1 MAATQPISPG
11 SAGYS
16 FGPFMLDPASGE
28 LRKAGV
34 LMKLQPQPFRLLLL
48 LVERAGSLV
57 TREEIQRCLWSKS
70 TFVDFEHGI
79 NFSIN
84 QIRGALGDH
93 AEKPRYIETLPR
105 RGYRFMAPLKERA
118 QFGPER
124 EAPALTEHPLSPPA
138 KVAVSR
144 NAAIRQP
151 SSVNGRRP
159 YEWVA
164 TGALILLIGGSVF
177 WYNYRRSPSYPF
189 LPDLKLRQLTVNPS
203 GNAVNSGALSP
214 DGKYLA
220 FSDSAGLHIK
230 LIATGETRDVPASEG
245 LSKDDVVWEIP
256 PTAWFPDG
264 ERFLANAHP
273 AREMPDTWS
282 SSSSSVWTVSLLAGA
297 PRRLRDHA
305 VSWSVSPDGSSVSFS
320 TNAGKLGEKELWLM
334 GADGDQAQKLFEVGE
349 ANSLCCARFF
359 PGTRRISYLAT
370 GDSGSSL
377 LARGM
382 DEGPATLLL
391 PPSALKKIGDF
402 SFLPD
407 GRLLYSDPAL
417 EYATAFDTPVNFWI
431 ERLHP
436 HGGRL
441 IEAPRRL
448 TNWAGWRITNSSVS
462 TDGKRIAFLKSSGR
476 GLAYLADLDSSGT
489 RIVDPRRFSR
499 EEGGEDALGAWTAD
513 GKTAIVVQNRGDR
526 YAIYKQG
533 LDSDALHPVV
543 PFTSGGL
550 NEDVVPSPDGKWLIL
565 QIWPVGGEDQV
576 QILRAPFTGG
586 TPEPLFKV
594 NEGSA
599 IACARPPS
607 KLCAVAEHNRDH
619 TQMIV
624 TSFDSSGA
632 RGSELARFD
641 LRDQTSDPELDML
654 RMDVSPD
661 GSRIAVALGPYGPIA
676 VRSLR
681 SQHTDLIYSE
691 NLNRIRLLRWAAGGK
706 ALVVS
711 SFVKGSSQILRL
723 DLSSKTTTLLWKCE
737 GDNCFALPSPDGGH
751 LAIYTWKR
759 DANLW
764 MMENF

>member
-1 MAATQPISPG
+1 MAAPKPISPNSPG
-11 SAGYS
+11 LS
-16 FGPFMLDPASGE
+16 FGPFTLDPASGE
-28 LRKAGV
+28 LRKAGTPI
-34 LMKLQPQPFRLLLL
+34 KLQPQPFRLLLL
-48 LVERAGSLV
+48 LAERAGTVV
-57 TREEIQRCLWSKS
+57 TRDDIQKCLWSDS

-84 QIRGALGDH
+84 QIRGALGDNS
-93 AEKPRYIETLPR
+93 ERPRYIETLPR
-105 RGYRFMAPLKERA
+105 RGYRFIAPLQIRPS
-118 QFGPER
+118 FD
-124 EAPALTEHPLSPPA
+124 APSHTLPVTEHRLPQRSKLVFSE
-138 KVAVSR
+138 KVAVARSGV
-144 NAAIRQP
+144 IL
-151 SSVNGRRP
+151 GRRP
-159 YEWVA
+159 IEWAV
-164 TGALILLIGGSVF
+164 TGVLLLFVGAFILR
-177 WYNYRRSPSYPF
+177 YNRHHPSYPL
-189 LPDLKLRQLTVNPS
+189 LPDLKLRQLTLNPS
-203 GNAVNSGALSP
+203 DNPANSGAISP

-220 FSDSAGLHIK
+220 FSDSAGMHIQ
-230 LIATGETRDVPASEG
+230 LISTGETRSIPAPEG
-245 LSKDDVVWEIP
+245 LGNDDVVWEIP
-256 PTAWFPDG
+256 PTAWFPDST
-264 ERFLANAHP
+264 RFLANAHP
-273 AREMPDTWS
+273 AREIRDAWS

-297 PRRLRDHA
+297 PHRLRDHA
-305 VSWSVSPDGSSVSFS
+305 VSWSVSPDGTSVSFS
-320 TNAGKLGEKELWLM
+320 SNPGKLGEKELWLM
-334 GADGDQAQKLFEVGE
+334 GHDGERAHKLFEVAE
-349 ANSLCCARFF
+349 PNAVCCLRFF
-359 PGTRRISYLAT
+359 PNTPRISYVAT

-377 LARGM
+377 LSREIDG
-382 DEGPATLLL
+382 GPVTLLL
-391 PPSALKKIGDF
+391 PPSALTKMGDF
-402 SFLPD
+402 SFFPD
-407 GRLLYSDPAL
+407 GRLLYSDL
-417 EYATAFDTPVNFWI
+417 SFEYSTAFDTPINYWI
-431 ERLHP
+431 EGLNP
-436 HGGRL
+436 QSGRL

-448 TNWAGWRITNSSVS
+448 TNWAGSRITNSSIS
-462 TDGKRIAFLKSSGR
+462 ADGRRIAFLKSSGR
-476 GLAYLADLDSSGT
+476 GLAYLADLNSAGT
-489 RIVDPRRFSR
+489 RIVNPRRFTK
-499 EEGGEDALGAWTAD
+499 EEGGEDALAAWTAD
-513 GKTAIVVQNRGDR
+513 GKTAILVQNRGDR

-533 LDSDALHPVV
+533 LASDSLQPVV
-543 PFTSGGL
+543 PFTLGGL
-550 NEDVVPSPDGKWLIL
+550 NEDVVPSPDGRWLIL

-654 RMDVSPD
+654 RMDISPD
-661 GSRIAVALGPYGPIA
+661 GSRLAVVLGPYGPIA
-676 VRSLR
+676 IRPLQ

-737 GDNCFALPSPDGGH
+737 GENCFALPSPDGGH